1 MKHIWLFFAL
11 VLSSSGSYA
20 QLINADFETG
30 DLTGWQTLVEGSAIP
45 VSIESGTV
53 TTEAGTINPSPDGS
67 YMVFTSQSGPGR
79 SFLWQEFTP
88 RIWQV
93 TDPNPNAFNIYFD
106 IAINNGAT
114 AYYTP
119 DPMSL
124 DYTGDPN
131 QQARIDILKPGASIT
146 TVDPND
152 IIVELFQTQPGD
164 PLTQDWQRV
173 TKDVTSEMAAYVD
186 QTLTLRLVQVDNQLF
201 FNLALDNVSVGNR
214 APYDDGSS
222 IPVPA
227 LPPMALW
234 LLSGLLTL
242 LALRRRQSR
251 QA

>member
-1 MKHIWLFFAL
+1 MKQIWLFFAL
-11 VLSSSGSYA
+11 VLSSSGTYA

-30 DLTGWQTLVEGSAIP
+30 DLTGWQTLVEGEAFP
-45 VSIESGTV
+45 VSIESGSV
-53 TTEAGTINPSPDGS
+53 TTEAGTINPSPDGN
-67 YMVFTSQSGPGR
+67 YMVFTSQDGPGR

-93 TDPNPNAFNIYFD
+93 TDPNAFNIYFD

-164 PLTQDWQRV
+164 PLIQDWQRV

-214 APYDDGSS
+214 APYDDGSAT
-222 IPVPA
+222 PVPA

-234 LLSGLLTL
+234 LLSVLLTL

>member
-1 MKHIWLFFAL
+1 MKESIGLFLFL
-11 VLSSSGSYA
+11 TVLSATSNA

-88 RIWQV
+88 TIAV
-93 TDPNPNAFNIYFD
+93 LSPYNVYFD

-164 PLTQDWQRV
+164 PLIQDWQRV
-173 TKDVTSEMAAYVD
+173 TKDVSSEIAPYVG
-186 QTLTLRLVQVDNQLF
+186 QALTLRLVQVDNELY
-201 FNLALDNVSVGNR
+201 FNLALDNVSVGYTP
-214 APYDDGSS
+214 PYGDVEPT
-222 IPVPA
+222 PVPTFPSIA
-227 LPPMALW
+227 VW
-234 LLSGLLTL
+234 LLAGFLTL
-242 LALRRRQSR
+242 LAMRRQSR